1 MAYQSL
7 AEMFM
12 DVCNKY
18 PEKTGMMYKSEGEFH
33 SITFSEIQDT
43 TFKLAAGLHSLGV
56 RKGDRV
62 LILSENRKEWAFT
75 DYANQLLG
83 AITVPIYATLLPR
96 HIEYIINNCE
106 GKVIVLSGHHQLEKI
121 QEIRDKL
128 PHLQHIILM
137 DGEAPEDVISWEAIL
152 EKGKENL
159 QKNPDLIETTSR
171 EVQRDDLASIIYT
184 SGTTGVPKGVMLTQ
198 GNFLSNVEGAIQVIP
213 VNNQDTFLS
222 FLPLSH
228 VFERMA
234 GHFLPFH
241 VGATIAYAESIE
253 TVAENLQEVHP
264 TIMTSVPRFFEKV
277 YARVMESLEEGSPL
291 KKKIFLWAIE
301 VGKQALVYKQKNL
314 PLKGMLKRKH
324 NLANKLVYSKLRE
337 RVGGR
342 IRMFISGGAPLSRE
356 INEFFNAAGLTLLE
370 GYGLTETSPV
380 ISVNRLD
387 KFKIGSVG
395 LPLPNVEVKIA
406 EDGEI
411 LTRGPHVMKGYYK
424 NEEETRETI
433 EPDGWLHTGDIGYLD
448 KEGFLFITD
457 RKKNIIVTSGG
468 KNVAPQAIEN
478 LLITSRYIEQSV
490 VIGDKRKYCSALIV
504 PNMDNLKAFAKEKGI
519 SYANEDELL
528 QKEEI
533 QVLIRQEIDNVSTDL
548 ASYETIKKFRLI
560 KTPFS
565 IEAGDLTPTLK
576 VKRNVVEQKYKD
588 LIDEMYAEDE
598 R

>member
-7 AEMFM
+7 AEMFI
-12 DVCNKY
+12 DVCQKY
-18 PEKTGMMYKSEGEFH
+18 PDKTGMMYKDKGEYK
-33 SITFSEIQDT
+33 SITFSEIRDT
-43 TFKLAAGLHSLGV
+43 TFKLAAGLNSLGV
-56 RKGDRV
+56 KKGDRV
-62 LILSENRKEWAFT
+62 LILSENRKEWAFS

-96 HIEYIINNCE
+96 HIEFIINNCE
-106 GKVIVLSGHHQLEKI
+106 GKVIVLSGTHQLEKI

-128 PHLQHIILM
+128 PHLEHLILI
-137 DGEAPEDVISWEAIL
+137 DGEAPEDVLGWDDVQK
-152 EKGKENL
+152 KGDEVL
-159 QKNPDLIETTSR
+159 QQNPDLLKQTSAQ
-171 EVQRDDLASIIYT
+171 VKRDDLASIIYT
-184 SGTTGVPKGVMLTQ
+184 SGTTGVPKGVMLSH
-198 GNFLSNVEGAIQVIP
+198 GNFLSNVEGAMEVIP
-213 VNNQDTFLS
+213 VDHRDTFLS

-234 GHFLPFH
+234 GHFLAFH

-277 YARVMESLEEGSPL
+277 YARVMESLEEGSAL

-301 VGKQALVYKQKNL
+301 VGRQALVYKQKGL

-324 NLANKLVYSKLRE
+324 NIANKLVYSKLRE
-337 RVGGR
+337 RVGGN

-380 ISVNRLD
+380 ISVNRLNN
-387 KFKIGSVG
+387 FKIGSVG

-406 EDGEI
+406 DDGEI
-411 LTRGPHVMKGYYK
+411 LTKGPHVMKGYYK

-433 EPDGWLHTGDIGYLD
+433 DPDGWLHTGDIGYLD
-448 KEGFLFITD
+448 KDGFLYITD

-504 PNMDNLKAFAKEKGI
+504 PNMENLKAFASEKGI
-519 SYANEDELL
+519 TYTDEDDLL
-528 QKEEI
+528 QHSEI
-533 QVLIRQEIDNVSTDL
+533 IALIRQEIDAVSTDL

-576 VKRNVVEQKYKD
+576 VKRNVVEQKYKE